1 MVESNFS
8 TAYYGG
14 KQLSAAYYGGKQLQY
29 CILILHAMVV
39 SNFSTAYYGGKQL
52 QYCILWW

>member
-1 MVESNFS
+1 MVVSNFS

-14 KQLSAAYYGGKQLQY
+14 KQPQY
-29 CILILHAMVV
+29 CILWWYATSVLHTMVV